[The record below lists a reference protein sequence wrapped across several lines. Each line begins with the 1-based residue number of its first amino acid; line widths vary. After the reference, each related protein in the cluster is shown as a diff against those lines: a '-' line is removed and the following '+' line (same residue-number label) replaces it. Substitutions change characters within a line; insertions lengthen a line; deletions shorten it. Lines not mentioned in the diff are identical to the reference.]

1 MRAWVEQDHTY
12 DRGLRNISE
21 ANRHLMN
28 LMSSARSYIDQVKQ
42 DFRHSNLE
50 PSFES
55 KAEKLLSEA
64 YDSCPLYRFMEAL
77 RNHVQHF
84 GLPIQSTAA
93 RSGDDNDSSWAETVG
108 FYCYTKFLAENKKF
122 KKGVLH
128 GLDERIEMRLAVRE
142 YVPALSRVHCHLR
155 REVDACVS
163 AARQTFVDAIADF
176 ESIND
181 GKAVGLTATHVSEQG
196 TLEQQVPVLLEW
208 DNARQALARKNRRS
222 IVAH

>member
-1 MRAWVEQDHTY
+1 
-12 DRGLRNISE
+12 
-21 ANRHLMN
+21 
-28 LMSSARSYIDQVKQ
+28 
-42 DFRHSNLE
+42 
-50 PSFES
+50 
-55 KAEKLLSEA
+55 
-64 YDSCPLYRFMEAL
+64 MEAL